1 MEIWY
6 KAYWD
11 NVKEV
16 EVVKSTDKT
25 ITLNEKGY
33 KGRYRIRRI
42 TSEGDYYAR
51 TREDAKAMLVDYYQK
66 ARDLAQSR
74 LDYAESNLRAAKEL

>member
-6 KAYWD
+6 HACGRRIE
-11 NVKEV
+11 EV

-25 ITLNEKGY
+25 VTLNEKGY
-33 KGRYRIRRI
+33 KGRHRIRRI